1 MNRLL
6 EKTAA
11 NISEYPGERKI
22 FGKYLHL
29 EGLDREIFC
38 FRVFRKYV
46 YKYLINSV
54 KNIWN
59 KALVVV
65 DQPEVEF
72 LDLDQN

>member
-1 MNRLL
+1 M
-6 EKTAA
+6 
-11 NISEYPGERKI
+11 
-22 FGKYLHL
+22 HL